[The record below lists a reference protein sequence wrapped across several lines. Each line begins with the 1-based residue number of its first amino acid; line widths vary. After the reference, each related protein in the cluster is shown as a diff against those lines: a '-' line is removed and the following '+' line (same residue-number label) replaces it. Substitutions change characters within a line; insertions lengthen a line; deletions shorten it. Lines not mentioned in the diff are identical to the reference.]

1 MLRYCA
7 TPFDI
12 EPVDVVRPDGEVITY
27 PTLETRTE
35 LISSELCNRRIG
47 IDCWAPKLA
56 ELLCQMQLPTV
67 VADDGKNLS
76 VTVPPIRSD
85 IIHACDIWED
95 VAIGY
100 GYNNIE
106 KKVPTIDGAVG
117 GQQPVNALSDKLRN
131 VIAYAGYTEALTFA
145 LVRAPPGVCMPPPCP
160 PRVVCWWP
168 SCSLRSLSAAG

>member
-1 MLRYCA
+1 M
-7 TPFDI
+7 
-12 EPVDVVRPDGEVITY
+12 
-27 PTLETRTE
+27 
-35 LISSELCNRRIG
+35 ISSELCNRRIG

-67 VADDGKNLS
+67 VADDGKNLA

-100 GYNNIE
+100 GYNNI
-106 KKVPTIDGAVG
+106 KKVVPTIDGAVG

-145 LVRAPPGVCMPPPCP
+145 LVREHHPA
-160 PRVVCWWP
+160 
-168 SCSLRSLSAAG
+168 